1 MVVGAVGFIV
11 AKSICADFNWPGP
24 GRASRQLWLDRRVF
38 PACDDFSSSSS
49 FTSLFLP
56 LSFSTLLKYITTA
69 ISPDFIFALYR
80 GVHIAAMVDLQGV
93 GAGLGRGSSVVEQR
107 SQTQSSSRCFSVY
120 NLIFMVMQ
128 VNCSL
133 AFLRWIFFS
142 SSWLGPA
149 SAIAITIDIIVIVI
163 IRCCCCCCCWFLF
176 CVPALHW
183 LLCLE
188 SRKMK
193 RSKLFAQY

>member
-1 MVVGAVGFIV
+1 MVVAAAGFIV

-38 PACDDFSSSSS
+38 PACDDFSSTS
-49 FTSLFLP
+49 FTSLFLS

-80 GVHIAAMVDLQGV
+80 GVHIAGIVDWQGV
-93 GAGLGRGSSVVEQR
+93 GARLGRGRSALEQQ
-107 SQTQSSSRCFSVY
+107 SQTQSSSRCFGVY

-142 SSWLGPA
+142 PSWLGPA
-149 SAIAITIDIIVIVI
+149 SAIAIDIIVIVI
-163 IRCCCCCCCWFLF
+163 IRCFCCCWFLF
-176 CVPALHW
+176 CVPALHC